1 MTALIDTAKVKER
14 RKLRFTSIDDIA
26 AEVERLA
33 RCREIKT
40 LGNWS
45 SGQVLQHLAMT
56 MQNSIDGFPSFVPAP
71 IRLFLRLFMK
81 RRILTTPM
89 SAGFK
94 LPANAAEHMLPK
106 PTEWDAAVANFRRE
120 MQRLKTQPQRMPHP
134 AFGPLTSAEWEQ
146 LHCRHS
152 ELHLGFLMPVD

>member
-1 MTALIDTAKVKER
+1 MTASIDTAKIKDR
-14 RKLRFTSIDDIA
+14 RRLRFESIDDIA

-33 RCREIKT
+33 KCKDVRT

-45 SGQVLQHLAMT
+45 RGQVLQHLAMT
-56 MQNSIDGFPSFVPAP
+56 MHNSIDGFPSFVPAP
-71 IRLFLRLFMK
+71 IRFLLRLFLK

-94 LPANAAEHMLPK
+94 LPPKAAEHMLPK
-106 PTEWDAAVANFRRE
+106 PTEWDVALANFRRG
-120 MQRLKTQPQRMPHP
+120 MQRLKSETKRMPHP
-134 AFGPLTSAEWEQ
+134 AFGPLTSAEWDQ

-152 ELHLGFLMPVD
+152 ELHLGFLVPVD